1 MRNTSL
7 VPTYQLSF
15 ARYPSMRLD
24 QRLVDAAIAQA
35 VARFGGRDDAGAAAL
50 YTADGRILTSVCLE
64 SPNES
69 ANLCHETGAICEAY
83 RLGLRVTASVCV
95 SRTTQSDAF
104 IILSPCGICQ
114 ERLAIWGPVVEV
126 AVPQADDPTGWQA
139 KTLKEVQ
146 PYYWGNV
153 YRTEQ

>member
-1 MRNTSL
+1 
-7 VPTYQLSF
+7 
-15 ARYPSMRLD
+15 MRLD

-35 VARFGGRDDAGAAAL
+35 LARFSQRSDAGAAAL
-50 YTADGRILTSVCLE
+50 YTNDGRILTSVCFE

-95 SRTTQSDAF
+95 SRGTSAEPF

-114 ERLAIWGPVVEV
+114 ERLAIWGLDVEV
-126 AVPQADDPTGWQA
+126 GVPLDTDPTRWLA
-139 KTLKEVQ
+139 KSLREVQ
-146 PYYWGNV
+146 PYYWYKAIDDIAEKQIN
-153 YRTEQ
+153 